1 MKKWQIELT
10 SSCSSKAP
18 KKTENDPKFLVALTG
33 PLAYLG
39 WKKYKEE
46 QHDKMLEAGE
56 KKEAAREEKEKQAQE
71 KS

>member
-1 MKKWQIELT
+1 M
-10 SSCSSKAP
+10 
-18 KKTENDPKFLVALTG
+18 ALTG